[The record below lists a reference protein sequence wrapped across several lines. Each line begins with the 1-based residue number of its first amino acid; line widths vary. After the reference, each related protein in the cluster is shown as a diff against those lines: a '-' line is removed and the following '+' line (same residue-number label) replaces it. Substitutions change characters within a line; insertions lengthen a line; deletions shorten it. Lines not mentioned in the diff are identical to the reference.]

1 MSKIFTIA
9 FLVLNMVVVG
19 ATVQAEGRSSDSTV
33 VFAARPKFLKL
44 MHDTVRVQVKP
55 AVPYENIYHQ
65 RLSELQKEIPLS
77 YNEVVQSFIDIYLN
91 RKDQMGRMVGL
102 SEYYFPIFEKALRSK
117 GIPEEVKYLS
127 IVESALD
134 PTAVSRVGATGPWQF
149 MYSTAKA
156 FDLTIDNYVD
166 ERKDPIAASYAAAN
180 YFRDSYN
187 EFGDWLLALA
197 AYNCGKGNVNR
208 AIQLAGGVNDFWAIR
223 EYLPKE
229 TRNYVPAFIATTYVM
244 NYYRHHNI
252 TRRPANFTIYTD
264 TVAVNKYVTLA
275 SVSKAAR
282 LDLKELAVLNPAY
295 KKQIVNGTPDNP
307 RRLIIP
313 QIDRNRYASLY
324 NALNLIPEDPALMAF
339 SAATEED
346 ISNPVTHQVKPGET
360 LASIANYYRLE
371 LQDLKAW
378 NNLSTVT
385 VVPGQRIKLVADKT
399 IITYKVQ
406 PGDTIYTIS
415 KKFNGSTP
423 DGIQSANGLKDQS
436 LKPGML
442 LRISQG

>member
-1 MSKIFTIA
+1 MGKIFTIV
-9 FLVLNMVVVG
+9 FLALSITVVG
-19 ATVQAEGRSSDSTV
+19 ATAKAEGHRSDSTE
-33 VFAARPKFLKL
+33 VFSARPKFLKL
-44 MHDTVRVQVKP
+44 SHDTVQIPVNPVI
-55 AVPYENIYHQ
+55 AYENIYHQ
-65 RLSELQKEIPLS
+65 RLSEIQKEVPLS

-149 MYSTAKA
+149 MFSTAKA
-156 FDLTIDNYVD
+156 FDLTIDNFVD

-244 NYYRHHNI
+244 NYYRQHNI
-252 TRRPANFTIYTD
+252 ARRPANFPIYTD

-282 LDLKELAVLNPAY
+282 LDLKQLTVLNPAY
-295 KKQIVNGTPDNP
+295 KKQIVNGTPENP

-313 QIDRNRYASLY
+313 QIDRNSYASLY
-324 NALNLIPEDPALMAF
+324 NALNLIKEDPALMSY
-339 SAATEED
+339 SASNEED
-346 ISNPVTHQVKPGET
+346 VSNPVSHKVKPGET

-371 LQDLKAW
+371 IQDLKSW
-378 NNLSTVT
+378 NNLPAMT
-385 VVPGQRIKLVADKT
+385 VVPGQTLKLAGERT

-406 PGDTIYTIS
+406 PGDTIDTIS
-415 KKFNGSTP
+415 KKFEGSTP
-423 DGIQSANGLKDQS
+423 GGIQSANGLKDQS

-442 LRISQG
+442 LKISQG